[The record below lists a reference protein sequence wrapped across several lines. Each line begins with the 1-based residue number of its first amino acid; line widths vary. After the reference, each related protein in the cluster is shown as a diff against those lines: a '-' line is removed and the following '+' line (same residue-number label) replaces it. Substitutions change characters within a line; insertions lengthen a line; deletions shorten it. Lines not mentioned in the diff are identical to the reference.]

1 MMDES
6 DKKLERLRVVSL
18 KLGSLMDQTD
28 AEWQHVLEAVESLDD
43 ESGEV
48 LAEQL
53 RAFNKWVREQMD
65 EILEELRLIK
75 E

>member
-1 MMDES
+1 MDES

>member
-1 MMDES
+1 MDES

-18 KLGSLMDQTD
+18 KLGSLKDQSD

-43 ESGEV
+43 ESGKV
-48 LAEQL
+48 LVERSEL
-53 RAFNKWVREQMD
+53 FRKWQREQMD
-65 EILEELRLIK
+65 EILEELRRIK